1 MPSGLWPH
9 AFSLLLPQAGLA
21 NYFGGPMELTLH
33 GFRGAQAMEPERYG
47 MGLSRLFRKAA
58 ALG

>member
-1 MPSGLWPH
+1 
-9 AFSLLLPQAGLA
+9 
-21 NYFGGPMELTLH
+21 MELTLH

-47 MGLSRLFRKAA
+47 MGLNGLFRKAA